1 MSIEVRE
8 YEENDLDAVNGILE
22 EAFKAKRL
30 NVNDDSFYELVSV
43 SDGEVSGYLL
53 LTKVLNP
60 IRNKYYLLVDYV
72 CVSSKYRGTGASY
85 ALVNYAIE
93 FAKKLN
99 ISYLQFT
106 CAPFRVSAHKL
117 YERCGFKKIE
127 TDLYRK
133 ELL

>member
-53 LTKVLNP
+53 LTRVLNP
-60 IRNKYYLLVDYV
+60 IRDKYYFLVDYV

-99 ISYLQFT
+99 ISYLQLT